1 MKTTEQLASKFLRA
15 LESAPKESN
24 QWSAK
29 SAQQICERLKFS
41 NKEFQNVMDYAFH
54 GKLIEMT
61 KKTDGF
67 MRVRLGQNANGWLDK
82 NTEPLTFD
90 RRFMIYG
97 LFVTVAL
104 SAIALLW
111 QLVLRAED
119 QTQTLNQ
126 QEERSPTRR

>member
-1 MKTTEQLASKFLRA
+1 
-15 LESAPKESN
+15 
-24 QWSAK
+24 
-29 SAQQICERLKFS
+29 
-41 NKEFQNVMDYAFH
+41 MDYAFH
-54 GKLIEMT
+54 GKLIEIT
-61 KKTDGF
+61 KKTDVF

-97 LFVTVAL
+97 LFVPVAL
-104 SAIALLW
+104 AAIALLW

-126 QEERSPTRR
+126 KEERSPTRR